1 MIDVDTPE
9 KKDKQSSLMVWV
21 AIILHML
28 NHMISGAMPMLYPEI
43 MAEFS
48 LSYSQLGLLRSAN
61 TFATGFPQ
69 MFVGY
74 LRRWTSSRLLLGV
87 GNLINA
93 VMNILAGMS
102 RGFLQFF
109 GFRILGG
116 IGSSP
121 QHPVGASLV
130 TSATDPSKRGR
141 MLGLNQAIPSLA
153 FTFTPLITA
162 YMLTMMGWRPALALL
177 SMPALVFSLILIF
190 FVKGSSSTEAR
201 TRDSLSWTSLRE
213 ALRNR
218 NVLSISI
225 LRSVM
230 AFRMGVRA
238 FLPLYFI
245 DILGFTAEKS
255 GLLYSILLAGGIFG
269 PFFWGNISDKMNR
282 KPLIIGVTVMSGL
295 GYFLL
300 NYVTGFWALAALLF
314 AIGFLVQTV
323 VVQSVLSDS
332 VERSQLDQIFGFY
345 FTIGFTLA
353 SVSSVIF
360 GYIIEWYGFNWG
372 FTYIAAV
379 TVISILPALFIRE
392 PRNLE
397 AMTLSSPASS

>member
-1 MIDVDTPE
+1 LIDVGTPEE
-9 KKDKQSSLMVWV
+9 KKDQQSSRMVWV

-74 LRRWTSSRLLLGV
+74 LRRWTSGRLLLGV

-141 MLGLNQAIPSLA
+141 MLGLNQSIPSLA

-162 YMLTMMGWRPALALL
+162 YLLTMMGWRPALALL

-190 FVKGSSSTEAR
+190 FVKGSSSTEAK

-218 NVLSISI
+218 NVLSISV

-269 PFFWGNISDKMNR
+269 PFFWGNISDRMNR
-282 KPLIIGVTVMSGL
+282 KPLIIGVTAMSGL

-332 VERSQLDQIFGFY
+332 VERTQLDQIFGFY
-345 FTIGFTLA
+345 FTIGFTIA
-353 SVSSVIF
+353 SFSSAIF
-360 GYIIEWYGFNWG
+360 GYIVEFYSFNWG
-372 FTYIAAV
+372 FTYIAAM
-379 TVISILPALFIRE
+379 TVVSLFPAFFIQE
-392 PRNLE
+392 PRN
-397 AMTLSSPASS
+397 MAS

>member
-1 MIDVDTPE
+1 LIDVDTPE
-9 KKDKQSSLMVWV
+9 EQKDQRSSLMVWV

-43 MAEFS
+43 MDEFA

-69 MFVGY
+69 MFVGV
-74 LRRWTSSRLLLGV
+74 LRRWTSGRLLLGV

-153 FTFTPLITA
+153 FTFTPLLTA
-162 YMLTMMGWRPALALL
+162 YLLTMMGWRPALALL

-190 FVKGSSSTEAR
+190 FVKGSSSSEAR
-201 TRDSLSWTSLRE
+201 TGDSLSWASLRE
-213 ALRNR
+213 AMRNR
-218 NVLSISI
+218 NVLFISV

-255 GLLYSILLAGGIFG
+255 SLLYSVLLAGGIFG
-269 PFFWGNISDKMNR
+269 PFFWGNVSDRVNR
-282 KPLIIGVTVMSGL
+282 KPLIIGVTAMSGL

-300 NYVTGFWALAALLF
+300 NYVTGFWALAVLLF

-332 VERSQLDQIFGFY
+332 VERTQLDQIFGFY
-345 FTIGFTLA
+345 FTIGFTIA
-353 SVSSVIF
+353 SFSSVIF
-360 GYIIEWYGFNWG
+360 GYIVEFYGFNWG
-372 FTYIAAV
+372 FTYIAAM
-379 TVISILPALFIRE
+379 TVVSLFPAFFIQE
-392 PRNLE
+392 PRN
-397 AMTLSSPASS
+397 MAS

>member
-9 KKDKQSSLMVWV
+9 ETKDKQSTLMVWV
-21 AIILHML
+21 AIVLHML
-28 NHMISGAMPMLYPEI
+28 NHMISGALPMLYPEI

-74 LRRWTSSRLLLGV
+74 LRRWTSGRMLIGV

-93 VMNILAGMS
+93 VMNIFAALS
-102 RGFLQFF
+102 RGFIQFF
-109 GFRILGG
+109 GFRIIGG

-121 QHPVGASLV
+121 QHPVGASVV
-130 TSATDPSKRGR
+130 TAATDPSKRGR
-141 MLGLNQAIPSLA
+141 MLGLNQSIPSLA
-153 FTFTPLITA
+153 FTFTPLIAA
-162 YMLTMMGWRPALALL
+162 YMLTRMGWRPALALL

-190 FVKGSSSTEAR
+190 FVKGSRASEA
-201 TRDSLSWTSLRE
+201 TSRDALSWTRLRE

-218 NVLSISI
+218 NVLSISA

-245 DILGFTAEKS
+245 DVLGFTAGKS
-255 GLLYSILLAGGIFG
+255 GLLYSIMLSGGVLG
-269 PFFWGNISDKMNR
+269 PFFWGNVSDRMNR
-282 KPLIIGVTVMSGL
+282 KPLIIGITVASGL

-300 NYVTGFWALAALLF
+300 NYVTGFWALAGLLF
-314 AIGFLVQTV
+314 AIGFMVQTV

-345 FTIGFTLA
+345 FTIGFTIA
-353 SVSSVIF
+353 SFSSAIF
-360 GYIIEWYGFNWG
+360 GYIVEFYSFNWG
-372 FTYIAAV
+372 FTYIAAM
-379 TVISILPALFIRE
+379 TLISLVPAFFIQE
-392 PRNLE
+392 PRN
-397 AMTLSSPASS
+397 MAS

>member
-1 MIDVDTPE
+1 LIDVGTPEE
-9 KKDKQSSLMVWV
+9 KKDQQSSLMVWV

-28 NHMISGAMPMLYPEI
+28 NHMTSGAMPMLYPEI
-43 MAEFS
+43 MTEFS

-69 MFVGY
+69 MFVGV
-74 LRRWTSSRLLLGV
+74 LRRWTSGRLLLGV

-141 MLGLNQAIPSLA
+141 MLGLNQSIPSLA
-153 FTFTPLITA
+153 FTFTPLLTA
-162 YMLTMMGWRPALALL
+162 YLLTMMGWRPALALL

-201 TRDSLSWTSLRE
+201 TGDSLSWASLRE
-213 ALRNR
+213 AMRNR
-218 NVLSISI
+218 NVLSISV

-245 DILGFTAEKS
+245 DILGFTAERS
-255 GLLYSILLAGGIFG
+255 SLLYSILLAGGIFG
-269 PFFWGNISDKMNR
+269 PFFWGNVSDRMNR
-282 KPLIIGVTVMSGL
+282 KPLIIGVTAMSGL

-332 VERSQLDQIFGFY
+332 VERTQLDQIFGFY
-345 FTIGFTLA
+345 FTIGFTIA
-353 SVSSVIF
+353 SFSSVIF
-360 GYIIEWYGFNWG
+360 GYIVEFYGFNWG
-372 FTYIAAV
+372 FTYIAAM
-379 TVISILPALFIRE
+379 TVVSLFPAFFIQE
-392 PRNLE
+392 PRN
-397 AMTLSSPASS
+397 MTS

>member
-1 MIDVDTPE
+1 LDSIDVDMPEE
-9 KKDKQSSLMVWV
+9 KKDEQSTLMVWI

-61 TFATGFPQ
+61 TFVTGFPQ
-69 MFVGY
+69 MFVGV
-74 LRRWTSSRLLLGV
+74 LRRWTSGRMLLGV

-141 MLGLNQAIPSLA
+141 MLGLNQSVPSLA

-162 YMLTMMGWRPALALL
+162 YLLTRMGWRPALALL

-190 FVKGSSSTEAR
+190 FVRGASSTEAR
-201 TRDSLSWTSLRE
+201 TRDGLSWTRLRE
-213 ALRNR
+213 AMKNR
-218 NVLSISI
+218 NVLSISA

-230 AFRMGVRA
+230 AFRMGVRT

-255 GLLYSILLAGGIFG
+255 SLLYSILLSGGVLG
-269 PFFWGNISDKMNR
+269 PFFWGNISDRMNR

-314 AIGFLVQTV
+314 AIGFMVQTV

-332 VERSQLDQIFGFY
+332 VERTQLDQIFGFY
-345 FTIGFTLA
+345 FTIGFTIA
-353 SVSSVIF
+353 SFSSAIF
-360 GYIIEWYGFNWG
+360 GYIVEFYGFNWG
-372 FTYIAAV
+372 FTYIAV
-379 TVISILPALFIRE
+379 MTVLSLFPAFFIQE
-392 PRNLE
+392 PRN
-397 AMTLSSPASS
+397 MAS

>member
-1 MIDVDTPE
+1 MIDVGTPE
-9 KKDKQSSLMVWV
+9 EQKDSQSSLMIWV

-43 MAEFS
+43 MTEFS

-74 LRRWTSSRLLLGV
+74 LRRWTSGRLLLGV

-141 MLGLNQAIPSLA
+141 MLGLNQSIPSLA

-177 SMPALVFSLILIF
+177 SIPALVFSLILIF
-190 FVKGSSSTEAR
+190 FVKGSSSTEAK

-218 NVLSISI
+218 NVLSISV

-269 PFFWGNISDKMNR
+269 PFFWGNISDRMNR
-282 KPLIIGVTVMSGL
+282 KPLIIGVTAMSGL

-332 VERSQLDQIFGFY
+332 VERTQLDQIFGFY
-345 FTIGFTLA
+345 FTIGFTIA
-353 SVSSVIF
+353 SFSSAIF
-360 GYIIEWYGFNWG
+360 GYIVEFYSFNWG
-372 FTYIAAV
+372 FTYIAAM
-379 TVISILPALFIRE
+379 TVVSLFPAFFIQE
-392 PRNLE
+392 PRN
-397 AMTLSSPASS
+397 MAS

>member
-1 MIDVDTPE
+1 LINVSTAE
-9 KKDKQSSLMVWV
+9 ESEDKQSTLMVWI

-43 MAEFS
+43 MDEFA

-61 TFATGFPQ
+61 TFVTGFPQ
-69 MFVGY
+69 MFVGF
-74 LRRWTSSRLLLGV
+74 LRRWTSGRMLLGV
-87 GNLINA
+87 GNLINS
-93 VMNILAGMS
+93 VMNILAGLS
-102 RGFLQFF
+102 RGFFQFF
-109 GFRILGG
+109 GLRILAG

-130 TSATDPSKRGR
+130 TSSTDPSKLGR

-162 YMLTMMGWRPALALL
+162 YMLTRMGWRPALALL
-177 SMPALVFSLILIF
+177 SLPALVFSLILIF
-190 FVKGSSSTEAR
+190 FVQGSSSTEAR
-201 TRDSLSWTSLRE
+201 TRDALSWTRLRE
-213 ALRNR
+213 AMRNR
-218 NVLSISI
+218 NVLSISA

-230 AFRMGVRA
+230 AFRMGVRT

-255 GLLYSILLAGGIFG
+255 SLLYSIMLSGGVLG
-269 PFFWGNISDKMNR
+269 PFFWGNISDRMNR
-282 KPLIIGVTVMSGL
+282 KPLILGITAMSGL

-300 NYVTGFWALAALLF
+300 NYVTEFWSLAVLLF

-332 VERSQLDQIFGFY
+332 VERTQLDQIFGFY
-345 FTIGFTLA
+345 FTIGFTIA
-353 SVSSVIF
+353 SFSSAIF
-360 GYIIEWYGFNWG
+360 GYIVEFLGFNWG
-372 FTYIAAV
+372 FTYIAAM
-379 TVISILPALFIRE
+379 TVVSLFPAFFIQDPRE
-392 PRNLE
+392 KG
-397 AMTLSSPASS
+397 S

>member
-1 MIDVDTPE
+1 LIDVGTPEE
-9 KKDKQSSLMVWV
+9 KKDQQSSLMVWV

-28 NHMISGAMPMLYPEI
+28 NHMTSGAMPMLYPEI
-43 MAEFS
+43 MTEFS

-69 MFVGY
+69 MFVGV
-74 LRRWTSSRLLLGV
+74 LRRWTSGRLLLGV

-141 MLGLNQAIPSLA
+141 MLGLNQSIPSLA

-162 YMLTMMGWRPALALL
+162 YLLTMMGWRPALALL

-201 TRDSLSWTSLRE
+201 TGDSLSWASLRE
-213 ALRNR
+213 AMRNR
-218 NVLSISI
+218 NVLSISV

-245 DILGFTAEKS
+245 DILGFTAERS
-255 GLLYSILLAGGIFG
+255 SLLYSILLAGGIFG
-269 PFFWGNISDKMNR
+269 PFFWGNVSDRMNR
-282 KPLIIGVTVMSGL
+282 KPLIIGVTAMSGL

-332 VERSQLDQIFGFY
+332 VERTQLDQIFGFY
-345 FTIGFTLA
+345 FTIGFTIA
-353 SVSSVIF
+353 SFSSVIF
-360 GYIIEWYGFNWG
+360 GYIVEFYGFNWG
-372 FTYIAAV
+372 FTYIAAM
-379 TVISILPALFIRE
+379 TVVSLFPAFFIQE
-392 PRNLE
+392 PRN
-397 AMTLSSPASS
+397 MAS

>member
-9 KKDKQSSLMVWV
+9 EQKDQQSSLMVWI

-61 TFATGFPQ
+61 TFVAGFPQ

-74 LRRWTSSRLLLGV
+74 LRRWTSGRMLLGV

-109 GFRILGG
+109 GFTILGG

-141 MLGLNQAIPSLA
+141 MLGLNQSIPSLA
-153 FTFTPLITA
+153 FTFTPLLTA
-162 YMLTMMGWRPALALL
+162 YLLTMMGWRPALALL

-190 FVKGSSSTEAR
+190 FVKGSSSSEAR

-213 ALRNR
+213 AMRTR
-218 NVLSISI
+218 NVLSISV

-238 FLPLYFI
+238 FLPLSFI
-245 DILGFTAEKS
+245 AILGFPAEKS
-255 GLLYSILLAGGIFG
+255 GLL
-269 PFFWGNISDKMNR
+269 
-282 KPLIIGVTVMSGL
+282 
-295 GYFLL
+295 
-300 NYVTGFWALAALLF
+300 
-314 AIGFLVQTV
+314 
-323 VVQSVLSDS
+323 
-332 VERSQLDQIFGFY
+332 
-345 FTIGFTLA
+345 
-353 SVSSVIF
+353 
-360 GYIIEWYGFNWG
+360 
-372 FTYIAAV
+372 
-379 TVISILPALFIRE
+379 
-392 PRNLE
+392 
-397 AMTLSSPASS
+397 

>member
-1 MIDVDTPE
+1 
-9 KKDKQSSLMVWV
+9 MVWV

-43 MAEFS
+43 MDEFA

-69 MFVGY
+69 MFVGV
-74 LRRWTSSRLLLGV
+74 LRRWTSGRLLLGV

-109 GFRILGG
+109 GFRIIGG

-121 QHPVGASLV
+121 QHPVGASVV

-153 FTFTPLITA
+153 FTFTPLLTA
-162 YMLTMMGWRPALALL
+162 YLLTMMGWRPALALL

-190 FVKGSSSTEAR
+190 FVKGSSSSEAR
-201 TRDSLSWTSLRE
+201 TGDSLSWASLRE
-213 ALRNR
+213 AMRNR
-218 NVLSISI
+218 NVLFISV

-255 GLLYSILLAGGIFG
+255 SLLYSVLLAGGIFG
-269 PFFWGNISDKMNR
+269 PFFWGNVSDRVNR
-282 KPLIIGVTVMSGL
+282 KPLIIGVTAMSGL

-332 VERSQLDQIFGFY
+332 VERTQLDQIFGFY
-345 FTIGFTLA
+345 FTIGFTIA
-353 SVSSVIF
+353 SFSSVIF
-360 GYIIEWYGFNWG
+360 GYIVEFYGFNWG
-372 FTYIAAV
+372 FTYIAAM
-379 TVISILPALFIRE
+379 TVVSLFPAFFIQE
-392 PRNLE
+392 PRN
-397 AMTLSSPASS
+397 MAS

>member
-1 MIDVDTPE
+1 LIDVGTPEE
-9 KKDKQSSLMVWV
+9 KKDEKSTLMIWI

-61 TFATGFPQ
+61 TFVTGFPQ
-69 MFVGY
+69 MFVGL
-74 LRRWTSSRLLLGV
+74 LRRWTSGRVLLGV

-102 RGFLQFF
+102 RGFIQFF
-109 GFRILGG
+109 GFRLLAGV
-116 IGSSP
+116 GSSP

-141 MLGLNQAIPSLA
+141 MLGLNQSIPSLA

-162 YMLTMMGWRPALALL
+162 YLLTRMGWRPALALL
-177 SMPALVFSLILIF
+177 SMPALVFSLILLFI
-190 FVKGSSSTEAR
+190 VKGSSSTEAR
-201 TRDSLSWTSLRE
+201 SRDALSWTRLRE
-213 ALRNR
+213 AMKNR
-218 NVLSISI
+218 NVLSISA

-230 AFRMGVRA
+230 AFRMGVRT

-255 GLLYSILLAGGIFG
+255 GLLYSIMLSGGVLG
-269 PFFWGNISDKMNR
+269 PFFWGNVSDRMNR
-282 KPLIIGVTVMSGL
+282 KPLIIGVTAVSGL

-300 NYVTGFWALAALLF
+300 NHVTGFWALAALLF
-314 AIGFLVQTV
+314 GIGFMVQTV
-323 VVQSVLSDS
+323 VVQSVLSES
-332 VERSQLDQIFGFY
+332 VERTQLDQIFGFY
-345 FTIGFTLA
+345 FTIGFTIA
-353 SVSSVIF
+353 SFSSAIF
-360 GYIIEWYGFNWG
+360 GYIVEFYGFNWG
-372 FTYIAAV
+372 FTYIATM
-379 TVISILPALFIRE
+379 TVVSLIPALFIQE
-392 PRNLE
+392 PRKKD
-397 AMTLSSPASS
+397 S

>member
-1 MIDVDTPE
+1 MDTPE
-9 KKDKQSSLMVWV
+9 EKKDEQSTLMVWI

-61 TFATGFPQ
+61 TFVTGFPQ
-69 MFVGY
+69 MFVGV
-74 LRRWTSSRLLLGV
+74 LRRWTSGRMLLGV

-130 TSATDPSKRGR
+130 TSATDPSKLGR
-141 MLGLNQAIPSLA
+141 MLGLNQSVPSLA

-162 YMLTMMGWRPALALL
+162 YLLTRMGWRPALALL

-190 FVKGSSSTEAR
+190 FVRGASSTEAR
-201 TRDSLSWTSLRE
+201 TRDSLSWTRLRE
-213 ALRNR
+213 AMKNR
-218 NVLSISI
+218 NVLSISA

-230 AFRMGVRA
+230 AFRMGVRT

-255 GLLYSILLAGGIFG
+255 SLLYSILLSGGVLG
-269 PFFWGNISDKMNR
+269 PFFWGNISDRMNR

-314 AIGFLVQTV
+314 AIGFMVQTV

-332 VERSQLDQIFGFY
+332 VERTQLDQIFGFY
-345 FTIGFTLA
+345 FTIGFTIA
-353 SVSSVIF
+353 SFSSAIF
-360 GYIIEWYGFNWG
+360 GYIVEFYGFNWG
-372 FTYIAAV
+372 FTYIAAM
-379 TVISILPALFIRE
+379 TLISLVPAFFIQE
-392 PRNLE
+392 PRN
-397 AMTLSSPASS
+397 MAS

>member
-1 MIDVDTPE
+1 LIVVGTPEE
-9 KKDKQSSLMVWV
+9 KKDQQSSLMVYV

-61 TFATGFPQ
+61 TFVTGFPQ

-74 LRRWTSSRLLLGV
+74 LRRWTSGRVLLGV
-87 GNLINA
+87 GNLINS

-141 MLGLNQAIPSLA
+141 MLGLNQSFPSLA

-162 YMLTMMGWRPALALL
+162 YLLTRMGWRPALALL
-177 SMPALVFSLILIF
+177 STPALVFSVILLF
-190 FVKGSSSTEAR
+190 FVKGSSSSEAR
-201 TRDSLSWTSLRE
+201 SRDALSWTKLRE
-213 ALRNR
+213 AMRNR
-218 NVLSISI
+218 NVLSISA

-230 AFRMGVRA
+230 AFRMGVRT

-245 DILGFTAEKS
+245 DILGFTPEKS
-255 GLLYSILLAGGIFG
+255 SLLYSVMLSGGVLG
-269 PFFWGNISDKMNR
+269 PFFWGSVSDRMNR
-282 KPLIIGVTVMSGL
+282 KPLIIGITVVSGL

-300 NYVTGFWALAALLF
+300 NYVTGFWALAGLLF
-314 AIGFLVQTV
+314 AIGFMVQTV
-323 VVQSVLSDS
+323 VVQSVLSES
-332 VERSQLDQIFGFY
+332 VDKTQLDQIFGFY
-345 FTIGFTLA
+345 FTIGFTIA
-353 SVSSVIF
+353 SFSSAIF
-360 GYIIEWYGFNWG
+360 GYIVEFYGFNWG
-372 FTYIAAV
+372 FTYIAAMTLV
-379 TVISILPALFIRE
+379 SLFPAFFIRE
-392 PRNLE
+392 PRDLD
-397 AMTLSSPASS
+397 S